1 MRRFLGI
8 PGVPGNRRRTRSA
21 LLGAAITC
29 VEQWRWPVVPGA
41 LPASPPAPGLSWGPA
56 PAESAEGDEPLG
68 TGCSCPRPDCPVPG
82 AHPHDPP
89 LLAATTDPRMVRWW
103 WTTRPTA
110 PLVVATGERV
120 AAVSLPAVAGARLLD
135 YLDALRH
142 PVGPVIATPTRYLL
156 LVAPYTHEEL
166 AELLMRQESV
176 PTSVRYHGP
185 GGYVLLPPSRTA
197 AGELRWVREPV
208 PPQDAGA
215 GARAGA
221 EPVEM
226 GVGGVAP
233 WLPPVADFVD
243 ALVAAGSSAP
253 DGTRLA
259 Y

>member
-1 MRRFLGI
+1 MRDILGK
-8 PGVPGNRRRTRSA
+8 RRRTRAA

-41 LPASPPAPGLSWGPA
+41 LPETPEPS
-56 PAESAEGDEPLG
+56 EEGAAPLG

-82 AHPHDPP
+82 AHPFDPP
-89 LLAATTDPRMVRWW
+89 LLAATTEPRMVRWW
-103 WTTRPTA
+103 WTARPTA
-110 PLVVATGERV
+110 PLVVATGGRV

-135 YLDALRH
+135 YLDALRL
-142 PVGPVIATPTRYLL
+142 PVGPVIATPTRYQL

-166 AELLMRQESV
+166 AELLMRQDSV
-176 PTSVRYHGP
+176 AQIPTSLRYHGP
-185 GGYVLLPPSRTA
+185 GGYVLLPPSRIA

-208 PPQDAGA
+208 PPATAPGA
-215 GARAGA
+215 ARTDEGD
-221 EPVEM
+221 PVEM